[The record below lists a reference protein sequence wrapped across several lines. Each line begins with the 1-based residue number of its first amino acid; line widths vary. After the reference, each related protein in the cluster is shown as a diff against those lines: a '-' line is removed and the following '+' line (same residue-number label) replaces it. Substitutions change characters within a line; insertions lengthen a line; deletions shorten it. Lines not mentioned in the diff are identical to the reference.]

1 MKQGYIAVALI
12 CAASGVLTA
21 CGGHKENNNVNEP
34 RSVEVASVATD
45 SVTLHKTYPGYL
57 TAGTTA
63 NVVAQVNGRILKK
76 CYVPGSFVKKGTV
89 LFRIDPGVY
98 ADDAASAKA
107 SLESAISQRDYAK
120 SNYEAIKR
128 AFDVEAVSRMRLL
141 TAESS
146 LEQAEAQVRQA
157 EASLRTANTNLGH
170 CTVTA
175 PISGYVSDATLD
187 EGNYVAG
194 EGSPITL
201 ATVYD
206 NSEMTASFEIEDAQY
221 EMMLGQQGGMGS
233 HLLRHIPLCF
243 QGKLSRDYFADL
255 VYQAPAVDRNTGT
268 ILLKGKIDNIDNEL
282 KEGMYVTVDLPY
294 GTEPEAML
302 VLDASIGTDQLG
314 KYVYLVN
321 DSNRVVYTPIKVG
334 EIYRDSLRIVESGLK
349 PGDRY
354 VTKALLTVRNGET
367 VKPEPTR

>member
-1 MKQGYIAVALI
+1 MKVALM
-12 CAASGVLTA
+12 CAAAGMLTA
-21 CGGHKENNNVNEP
+21 CGGHKGKSAAEELP
-34 RSVEVASVATD
+34 SVQVATVATD
-45 SVTLHKTYPGYL
+45 SVILHKTYPGYL

-76 CYVPGSFVKKGTV
+76 CYTPGTFVKKGTV

-98 ADDAASAKA
+98 ADEAASAKA
-107 SLESAISQRDYAK
+107 ALESAISQRNYAQ
-120 SNYEAIKR
+120 SNYEAIKK
-128 AFDVEAVSRMRLL
+128 AFEVEAVSKMRLL

-157 EASLRTANTNLGH
+157 EASLRTANTNLGY

-194 EGSPITL
+194 SGSPVTL
-201 ATVYD
+201 ASVYD
-206 NSEMTASFEIEDAQY
+206 NAVMTASFEIEDARY
-221 EMMLGQQGGMGS
+221 EMMLGQQGGMES
-233 HLLRHIPLCF
+233 SLLRHIPLRF
-243 QGKLSRDYFADL
+243 QGKMGRDYFADL
-255 VYQAPAVDRNTGT
+255 VYEAPAVDRNTGT
-268 ILLKGKIDNIDNEL
+268 ILLKGKVDNSDNEL

-294 GTEPEAML
+294 GTDPAAML
-302 VLDASIGTDQLG
+302 VKDASIGTDQLG

-334 EIYRDSLRIVESGLK
+334 ELYQDSLRIVESGLK
-349 PGDRY
+349 AGDRY
-354 VTKALLTVRNGET
+354 VTKALLTVHNGET
-367 VKPEPTR
+367 VKPEPAR

>member
-1 MKQGYIAVALI
+1 MRQGYMKFALI
-12 CAASGVLTA
+12 CAASGILTA
-21 CGGHKENNNVNEP
+21 CGGHKDKSAGNEP
-34 RSVEVASVATD
+34 RPVETATVTTD

-57 TAGTTA
+57 SAGTTA

-76 CYVPGSFVKKGTV
+76 CYEPGTFVRKGAV

-98 ADDAASAKA
+98 ADEAASAKA
-107 SLESAISQRDYAK
+107 SLESAKSQRDYAK
-120 SNYEAIKR
+120 SNYDAIKK
-128 AFDVEAVSRMRLL
+128 AYEAEAVSKMRLL

-146 LEQAEAQVRQA
+146 LEQAEAQVLQA
-157 EASLRTANTNLGH
+157 EASLRTANMNLGY
-170 CTVTA
+170 CTVIA
-175 PISGYVSDATLD
+175 PISGYISDATVD

-194 EGSPITL
+194 EGAPVTL

-206 NSEMTASFEIEDAQY
+206 NSVMTASFEIEDARY
-221 EMMLGQQGGMGS
+221 EMLGQQGGMGS
-233 HLLRHIPLCF
+233 QLLRHIPLRF
-243 QGKLSRDYFADL
+243 QSKLSHEYFADL

-268 ILLKGKIDNIDNEL
+268 ILLKGKIDNGDNEL

-294 GTEPEAML
+294 GTEPDAML
-302 VLDASIGTDQLG
+302 VKDASIGTDQLG

-321 DSNRVVYTPIKVG
+321 DSDRIVYTPIKTG
-334 EIYRDSLRIVESGLK
+334 EIYQDSLRIVESGLK

-367 VKPEPTR
+367 VKPEPAK